1 MIWKRLVRVPT
12 CYENPENP
20 SYIDPFLTS
29 KNFYFRGT
37 NAFETGLSDFHKLV
51 VTVVKTYFRKM
62 KPKTI
67 SYRSYKNFGNYTLTG
82 S

>member
-1 MIWKRLVRVPT
+1 MDDFNSEPT
-12 CYENPENP
+12 EETMRDFMELYDLKKVSP
-20 SYIDPFLTS
+20 SAYM
-29 KNFYFRGT
+29 
-37 NAFETGLSDFHKLV
+37 LV

-82 S
+82 P

>member
-1 MIWKRLVRVPT
+1 MDDFNSEPT
-12 CYENPENP
+12 EETMTDFMELYDLKKVSP
-20 SYIDPFLTS
+20 SAYM
-29 KNFYFRGT
+29 
-37 NAFETGLSDFHKLV
+37 LV

-82 S
+82 P